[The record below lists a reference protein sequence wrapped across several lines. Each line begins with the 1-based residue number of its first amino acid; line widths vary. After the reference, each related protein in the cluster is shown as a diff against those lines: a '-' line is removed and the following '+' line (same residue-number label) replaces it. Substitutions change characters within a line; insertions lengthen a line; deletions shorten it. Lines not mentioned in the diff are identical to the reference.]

1 MEIND
6 NGGNLSVGQRQ
17 LICMARALV
26 RKSPVLLMD
35 EATANID
42 EMTDFLIQKM
52 IKEEFKNTT
61 VITIAHRLNTI
72 VQYDRLMVL
81 D

>member
-1 MEIND
+1 
-6 NGGNLSVGQRQ
+6 
-17 LICMARALV
+17 
-26 RKSPVLLMD
+26 
-35 EATANID
+35 
-42 EMTDFLIQKM
+42 M

-72 VQYDRLMVL
+72 VQYDKLMVL